1 MNNSTA
7 GRVVA
12 VTPSDTNYITGIEF
26 VVENNPI
33 QTATAA
39 DLSAN
44 TLTLASSGLANGD
57 IIQLT
62 DLGTITGTGFVIN
75 SPLFVVGVSG
85 NTFQVSLTY
94 GGSAIDLGGA
104 TTTLPSW
111 RKTYDFQSA
120 VRKVGFLSVTTS
132 GTYRILPEDHFDTD
146 TTTIAPM
153 GAQDVY
159 IAAGVPYPV
168 RVKNVLSTG
177 SASASGIVLLTDL

>member
-26 VVENNPI
+26 VVENNAI

-39 DLSAN
+39 DLTAN
-44 TLTLASSGLANGD
+44 TITLASNGLANGD

-75 SPLFVVGVSG
+75 SPLYVVGVSG
-85 NTFQVSLTY
+85 NDFQLSLTY
-94 GGSAIDLGGA
+94 GGSAIDLTGA

-120 VRKVGFLSVTTS
+120 VRKVGFISVTTS
-132 GTYRILPEDHFDTD
+132 GVYRILPEDHFDTN
-146 TTTIAPM
+146 TTTVAPM

-159 IAAGVPYPV
+159 IAAGVPFPV
-168 RVKNVLSTG
+168 RVKKVFSTG